1 MRVGGVDVRGY
12 DLEALRDQVAVVL
25 QKNVLFSGSIRENL
39 RWGNKDATDAE
50 MEEACRLA
58 QADEF
63 IRQFPDGYDTHIEP
77 VSYTHLDVY
86 KRQLRKE
93 PLMLLWGDLHNH
105 CGITYGFGSLQNALK
120 IARSHLDFCCI
131 TGHAMWPDIYARTPE
146 TEFIV
151 DFHREG
157 FKKLLDHWDEIRAEM
172 ARQNDGGLV
181 TFQS

>member
-1 MRVGGVDVRGY
+1 
-12 DLEALRDQVAVVL
+12 
-25 QKNVLFSGSIRENL
+25 
-39 RWGNKDATDAE
+39 
-50 MEEACRLA
+50 
-58 QADEF
+58 
-63 IRQFPDGYDTHIEP
+63 
-77 VSYTHLDVY
+77 
-86 KRQLRKE
+86 
-93 PLMLLWGDLHNH
+93 MLLWGDLHNH

-181 TFQS
+181 TFQSYEMHSSLYGDHHIISPDDTFPLI